1 MSDDKQ
7 DDYRRCDYCGCNTN
21 RKRRA
26 CCQAGADVDKLQSEL
41 AAANEAREKAERERD
56 EARENARVRSGEAL
70 DYYSAMLNFAHEFG
84 AKDGDNMIEVIGNGI
99 DALRAEVERLRALMA
114 RILEEPSNTMSDGKA
129 LREIIRMVKAQTA
142 IDAARKPEPRMW
154 YSKKDD
160 PTSWNTDP
168 DSGEAG

>member
-1 MSDDKQ
+1 
-7 DDYRRCDYCGCNTN
+7 
-21 RKRRA
+21 
-26 CCQAGADVDKLQSEL
+26 
-41 AAANEAREKAERERD
+41 
-56 EARENARVRSGEAL
+56 
-70 DYYSAMLNFAHEFG
+70 
-84 AKDGDNMIEVIGNGI
+84 
-99 DALRAEVERLRALMA
+99 
-114 RILEEPSNTMSDGKA
+114 

>member
-1 MSDDKQ
+1 MSE
-7 DDYRRCDYCGCNTN
+7 RER
-21 RKRRA
+21 
-26 CCQAGADVDKLQSEL
+26 
-41 AAANEAREKAERERD
+41 AREKLERERD
-56 EARENARVRSGEAL
+56 VLRNCQFHNQNELHRADAEI
-70 DYYSAMLNFAHEFG
+70 
-84 AKDGDNMIEVIGNGI
+84 GD
-99 DALRAEVERLRALMA
+99 LRAEVERLRALMA